1 MSFSFRD
8 LAAVFERLEQ
18 TSSGNALRSLLA
30 GLFKRVPNDEIDKVA
45 HLTLGRIASGYADV
59 NIGMAEKMVLKA
71 VASAAQ
77 ADELRVYQLY
87 KKRGDIGLVAEE
99 LVGKRRK
106 ELTVNEVFETLHRI
120 AAATGAGSQE
130 RKITL
135 LAELLKNASAKEAR
149 YLARIVQG
157 NLRLGVG
164 DKTVLDALCITF
176 TGSKQARKEVE
187 YAYNIAPDVGRIAK
201 TIATKGIAG
210 IKRIGVTLG
219 VPIQMMLC
227 QRVKDLEE
235 VPAKMG
241 VPFAVEQKY
250 DGERIQVHKRG
261 NLVTLYSRRL
271 ENITAQFPDIAAA
284 VRKSVKAKNCVIEGE
299 AVPVDKRG
307 NILPFQVLMRRRRK
321 HGVEEY
327 VKRIPVVLFVFEIN
341 YHEGRSLISEQYPKR
356 YALLQKIIKPS
367 TIIRLASRTI
377 CNNPECAEEFFN
389 EIVQHGGEGIVIKS
403 LRPDSRYQA
412 GVRGW
417 NWVKWKPEYVKG
429 LRDTFD
435 LVIIG
440 AYRGKGRRAGTYG
453 ALLCASYNDAA
464 DRFETFC
471 KLGSGFSDKD
481 LEELPRRFK
490 KHAVQHKPA
499 RFEVTKFMTPDVW
512 FTPAIVVEVAGAEIT
527 QSPNHTAGLEK
538 GQGLALRF
546 PRFLRYRPE
555 KAPEQ
560 ATTVKEIREL
570 FTRRIRH

>member
-1 MSFSFRD
+1 MSSFRD
-8 LAAVFERLEQ
+8 LATVFEQLEQ
-18 TSSGNALRSLLA
+18 TSSGTALRTILA
-30 GLFKRVPNDEIDKVA
+30 GLFKRVPKTEIGNVA
-45 HLTLGRIASGYADV
+45 YLTLGRIASEYADV

-71 VASAAQ
+71 VAVAANKDATAVLQ
-77 ADELRVYQLY
+77 RY

-99 LVGKRRK
+99 LVGKRQK
-106 ELTVNEVFETLHRI
+106 ELTVKEVFETLHKI

-130 RKITL
+130 RKIRL

-157 NLRLGVG
+157 NPRLGVG

-176 TGSKQARKEVE
+176 TGSKDAKKEVE
-187 YAYNIAPDVGRIAK
+187 HAYNIAPDVGVIAT

-210 IKRIGVTLG
+210 IKKIGVELG

-227 QRVKDLEE
+227 QRVKDLDE
-235 VPAKMG
+235 VPEKMG

-250 DGERIQVHKRG
+250 DGERIQAHKQG
-261 NLVTLYSRRL
+261 TTVTLYSRRL
-271 ENITAQFPDIAAA
+271 ENITAQFPDI
-284 VRKSVKAKNCVIEGE
+284 VKAIRTNVKATDCVIEGE
-299 AVPVDKRG
+299 AVPVDKKG
-307 NILPFQVLMRRRRK
+307 NILPFQVLMQRRRK

-327 VKRIPVVLFVFEIN
+327 IKRIPVVLFVFEID
-341 YHEGRSLISEQYPKR
+341 YHKGASLIREPYPKR
-356 YALLQKIIKPS
+356 YALLQKIIKPGM
-367 TIIRLASRTI
+367 IIRLASRTV
-377 CNNPECAEEFFN
+377 CKDPECAEEFFN
-389 EIVQHGGEGIVIKS
+389 DIVQRGGEGIVIKS
-403 LRPDSRYQA
+403 LRPDSSYQA

-435 LVIIG
+435 LIVVG
-440 AYRGKGRRAGTYG
+440 AYPGRGRRAGTYG
-453 ALLCASYNDAA
+453 ALLCAAYNDTS

-481 LEELPRRFK
+481 LEALPRRLK
-490 KHAVQHKPA
+490 KYAVLHKPA
-499 RFEVTKFMTPDVW
+499 RLEVTKFMTPDVW
-512 FTPAIVVEVAGAEIT
+512 FTPAIVVEVTGAEIT
-527 QSPNHTAGLEK
+527 QSPNHTAGREQ

-560 ATTVKEIREL
+560 ATTVKEVRAL
-570 FTRRIRH
+570 AKKRAKH